1 MQNMKRITFE
11 IDNQKDLSLL
21 LLLSER
27 LGLKKTFIT
36 DETEIEKTGKEKKL
50 TEYFKIIDK
59 GADVSSYG
67 NPSEW
72 QRKVRKSRKL
82 DFPEI

>member
-1 MQNMKRITFE
+1 MKRLTFE

-21 LLLSER
+21 LALAER

-36 DETEIEKTGKEKKL
+36 DETEDKPKKNKELAK
-50 TEYFKIIDK
+50 YFKIIDK

-67 NPSEW
+67 DASEW
-72 QRKVRKSRKL
+72 QRKVRKDRK
-82 DFPEI
+82 FNFTEK